1 MFDRKGQLFVESL
14 IIYGVII
21 FVALFVTVLI
31 I

>member
-1 MFDRKGQLFVESL
+1 MFDRKGQLSVESL
-14 IIYGVII
+14 IIYGIII